1 MNWTQTVRDS
11 CLGLFNVL
19 VSVDGFHTTCLQMIF
34 SLISYL
40 NVHEGGCTVFAPPC
54 VCKADKKTR
63 PNTNTVTALSRT
75 CGRWVDTELKYSRSR
90 RASSGCSLSQR
101 CMIIQVCVW
110 YLSISYRRR
119 EREGRDGGRQGG
131 RGEMEVGKRQK
142 NLSCRSQ
149 TSQPTTGLIMSS
161 GSPSYLSVW
170 IFQLHSTTSTWTW
183 LQHVSSPE
191 SFSLIL
197 IASQYR
203 FIVLGFFLQP
213 WTCS

>member
-1 MNWTQTVRDS
+1 MYMKEVVPFLRPRVSAKLTKKHDRTRPLWPLSLERVDVEWTLSWSTADQEELPRAVHFLSAVWLYRCVFDIYQ
-11 CLGLFNVL
+11 
-19 VSVDGFHTTCLQMIF
+19 FHTEGERGRGEMEGRR
-34 SLISYL
+34 
-40 NVHEGGCTVFAPPC
+40 EGG
-54 VCKADKKTR
+54 R
-63 PNTNTVTALSRT
+63 
-75 CGRWVDTELKYSRSR
+75 GE
-90 RASSGCSLSQR
+90 
-101 CMIIQVCVW
+101 M
-110 YLSISYRRR
+110 
-119 EREGRDGGRQGG
+119 EGRRQGG